1 MRQFNIDIF
10 QILVCVRGDMTSIEM
25 LLYSRMIKQ
34 ASDLVATI
42 TVSKYPLFFPPFKL
56 GN

>member
-1 MRQFNIDIF
+1 MA
-10 QILVCVRGDMTSIEM
+10 SIEK
-25 LLYSRMIKQ
+25 LLYSRMIEQ

-56 GN
+56 V